1 MGQIGVVSGRIELE
15 SNYPLRNIYSPS
27 HAIEVKPN
35 GERRS
40 LISFESQSGKE
51 PQDFQLFYGIS
62 QEDFGVS
69 LVTYREAGKDCYFL
83 LMISPKDDWSEQEY
97 AAKDIVFVLDTS
109 GSMAEE
115 GKMEKARAALL
126 YGIRILRPQDRFNV
140 ISFAGEEHLM
150 AGDLI
155 NADEAARARAVRFV
169 EGLRPVGGTNINSA
183 LMAARDQIG
192 RASSLSHP
200 RMIVFLTDGLP
211 TVGQTNIEE
220 ILSNLKETPEARI
233 FPFGVGYDVNTSLLD
248 RLAAYSGGVA
258 DYVEPK
264 EDLEVKVSN

>member
-1 MGQIGVVSGRIELE
+1 MRLKSSTTASAARSFH
-15 SNYPLRNIYSPS
+15 SNQ
-27 HAIEVKPN
+27 
-35 GERRS
+35 
-40 LISFESQSGKE
+40 QSGKE

-69 LVTYREAGKDCYFL
+69 LLTNREAGKDGYFL

-150 AGDLI
+150 ETGLLA
-155 NADEAARARAVRFV
+155 ADDQGRKRGEAFV
-169 EGLRPVGGTNINSA
+169 QALRPVGGTNINQA
-183 LMAARDQIG
+183 LLTAFGQFE
-192 RASSLSHP
+192 SSNRPKIL
-200 RMIVFLTDGLP
+200 VFLTDGLP
-211 TVGQTNIEE
+211 TVGETNI
-220 ILSNLKETPEARI
+220 ARI
-233 FPFGVGYDVNTSLLD
+233 VENAHQARPAGVRLFTFGVGYDVNTALLD
-248 RLAAYSGGVA
+248 KLAAENGGVA

-264 EDLEVKVSN
+264 EDLEVKVSNFLRQDQLSGAH